1 MTHFLGYDESDFHY
15 NQGNVS
21 YYDVSINVSVDFSDN
36 VITAR
41 NNAWNLNYC
50 QFSGTVYIEHLHIS
64 IYYEAFDFSFF

>member
-15 NQGNVS
+15 NRGNVS

-41 NNAWNLNYC
+41 NNA
-50 QFSGTVYIEHLHIS
+50 
-64 IYYEAFDFSFF
+64 